1 MTIATGKKG
10 GKKGKKGKKEKDLT
24 PDRTINSLYEEL
36 VSEGI
41 IVRHNKVNLGTFYFL
56 FNSIYTS
63 FNSRLLG
70 EKQLVS
76 IYYIYLF
83 II

>member
-56 FNSIYTS
+56 FNYIYTPP
-63 FNSRLLG
+63 R
-70 EKQLVS
+70 
-76 IYYIYLF
+76 
-83 II
+83 